1 MEFKCKYC
9 NKEHKTLKALR
20 SHERLCKSNPN
31 HSESPFANLEW
42 QDKHNKLKVKK
53 EGWRCCFCNQ
63 ICRTRNELK
72 IHKKEIHN
80 YIGTRGGW
88 NKGLTAKIDLR
99 IKNQK
104 ERTREK
110 INSGILI
117 IKGHKH
123 TEESKQKISNG
134 MKKAH
139 AERRA
144 GEWLGRNKKSYAEE
158 FFSKVIENEFD
169 DKNYIF
175 NYHFG
180 RYWLD
185 FAWLEKRKC
194 IEIDGSQHKRY
205 LYQIENDKR
214 KDSLL
219 IQNNWEILR
228 IDWKDLFNNTKEIVK
243 KAKNFIGH

>member
-1 MEFKCKYC
+1 MKRIFFIVLIMC
-9 NKEHKTLKALR
+9 TLM
-20 SHERLCKSNPN
+20 P
-31 HSESPFANLEW
+31 
-42 QDKHNKLKVKK
+42 
-53 EGWRCCFCNQ
+53 
-63 ICRTRNELK
+63 
-72 IHKKEIHN
+72 
-80 YIGTRGGW
+80 IG
-88 NKGLTAKIDLR
+88 
-99 IKNQK
+99 
-104 ERTREK
+104 
-110 INSGILI
+110 
-117 IKGHKH
+117 
-123 TEESKQKISNG
+123 
-134 MKKAH
+134 
-139 AERRA
+139 
-144 GEWLGRNKKSYAEE
+144 KKSYAEE

-243 KAKNFIGH
+243 KAKDFIGA